1 MIGPTTYF
9 VLSKKS
15 DGEGKPPAGIPR
27 PSVNFSVSGAM
38 DDLTRI
44 EASVQDVNR

>member
-15 DGEGKPPAGIPR
+15 DGKGKPPAGIPR

-38 DDLTRI
+38 AVIVAWFATCWMI
-44 EASVQDVNR
+44 